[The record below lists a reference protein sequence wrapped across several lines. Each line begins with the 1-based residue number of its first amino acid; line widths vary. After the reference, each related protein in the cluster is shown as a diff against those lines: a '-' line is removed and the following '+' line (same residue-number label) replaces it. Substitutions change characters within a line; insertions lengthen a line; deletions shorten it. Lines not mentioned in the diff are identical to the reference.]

1 MKKKIALV
9 LCLATMISASFGC
22 TKNNDKEPKQ
32 TAESVVSSP
41 SATSDSTTTP
51 TATPEPE
58 NTSDVVITPEETSEP
73 VQPPVTS
80 EFEKVEYVVQKGWNS
95 LIDNDIDAMLEYT
108 DIALMLSAENGK
120 MLEGDELKTAC
131 ENLLK
136 SEFIDINDELQD
148 YKGKAI
154 EIKNIE
160 LCDDK
165 DATVW
170 KVLEEFEELNI
181 DIQNVYNFEIAL
193 EDEPEA
199 TFYVV
204 EYNGKTV
211 FAFCISIT
219 TSVIEEF
226 ENIEYEPS
234 LDYGE
239 DFE

>member
-9 LCLATMISASFGC
+9 LCLATMVSASFGC
-22 TKNNDKEPKQ
+22 TKNNDKESKQ
-32 TAESVVSSP
+32 TTEPVVSSP
-41 SATSDSTTTP
+41 SATSDSTTVP
-51 TATPEPE
+51 TATPESE
-58 NTSDVVITPEETSEP
+58 STITPEETSEP

-120 MLEGDELKTAC
+120 MLEGDELKAAC

-165 DATVW
+165 DTTVW

-211 FAFCISIT
+211 FAFCVSIA

>member
-9 LCLATMISASFGC
+9 LCLATMVSASFGC
-22 TKNNDKEPKQ
+22 TKNDDKEPKQ
-32 TAESVVSSP
+32 TTESVVSSP
-41 SATSDSTTTP
+41 SATSDFTTVS

-58 NTSDVVITPEETSEP
+58 STITPEETSEP

-80 EFEKVEYVVQKGWNS
+80 EFEKVEYVIQKGWNS
-95 LIDNDIDAMLEYT
+95 LIDKDIDSMLEYT
-108 DIALMLSAENGK
+108 DIALMLSSENGK
-120 MLEGDELKTAC
+120 VLEGDELKTAC
-131 ENLLK
+131 EDLFK
-136 SEFIDINDELQD
+136 SEFTDNLNDELQD

-170 KVLEEFEELNI
+170 RVLEEFEELNI
-181 DIQNVYNFEIAL
+181 DIQNVYSFEIAL

-211 FAFCISIT
+211 FAFCVSIA